1 MLVEV
6 TERAMSH
13 CGSNEVIVVGGV
25 GCNLRLQKMI
35 QEMVEER
42 GGRMGGIDERYA
54 IDNGAMIAYAGA
66 LEFMST
72 KKIT

>member
-42 GGRMGGIDERYA
+42 GGRMGGID
-54 IDNGAMIAYAGA
+54 
-66 LEFMST
+66 
-72 KKIT
+72 